1 LSFRDEIEVGGRF
14 YAANKGVYC
23 CFEKTSAKVV
33 KIGRFDRDV
42 GGGNGRRIGVGV
54 SGVAAK
60 NLAELEKSFWS
71 FEPDGALALFAGE
84 SVKVAAWVDEGRGF
98 KV

>member
-42 GGGNGRRIGVGV
+42 GGGNGRRIGAGV

-60 NLAELEKSFWS
+60 ISPNWRNLFGPSS
-71 FEPDGALALFAGE
+71 RMALSRSLPE
-84 SVKVAAWVDEGRGF
+84 NR
-98 KV
+98 